1 MREVSV
7 RFRDTKSISKLR
19 NLAYKHEVPMTKLVI
34 KAIENY
40 GKENT
45 NYYKCKMLENKIV
58 ELQRSSDN
66 YKDLYESILNQPK
79 PLNTDRDVA
88 PFIAQL
94 STLCNGSF
102 TITINEHKDKYNTHE
117 LRYDSPY
124 IFYMET
130 VDDSSHSYS
139 GTYIDIDIIDEM
151 GYIDTSLKLEGYY
164 NGNFF
169 RVINYNLYDLLESA
183 VNLIN
188 KRQPI
193 NQ

>member
-45 NYYKCKMLENKIV
+45 NYYKCKMLENKIA

-79 PLNTDRDVA
+79 PLNADRDVA

-102 TITINEHKDKYNTHE
+102 TITINEHKDKYNAHTLE
-117 LRYDSPY
+117 YERPY
-124 IFYMET
+124 VFYMERYI
-130 VDDSSHSYS
+130 DYSHSYQY
-139 GTYIDIDIIDEM
+139 TPINIDIIDHM
-151 GYIDTSLKLEGYY
+151 GYNDTSLKLEGYY
-164 NGNFF
+164 NGKFF
-169 RVINYNLYDLLESA
+169 RVFHFNLYDLLESA
-183 VNLIN
+183 IN
-188 KRQPI
+188 EINEQYI